1 MQRFIDGCFPNLR
14 DLQLPTNAKI
24 WLAQTLNQG
33 FISHSICD
41 VIFVHIVYYRQG
53 TYIKVFHFMFLSRYR
68 SRKDLDKTKCILH
81 EKSVNDVMRTIS
93 SMINPFTVE
102 QERLVSLASGFVLD
116 DAIANRLLESEKRG
130 EKQFVEFVREN
141 LLSESPDIFV
151 KLPRNNVT
159 TFSTGKKVIV
169 KDSKGKEINFKM
181 NRDLF
186 ARLLLIA
193 KHRKVDLELVLS
205 YSLGTY
211 PLSLATTSGSL
222 VKTAKSKLFEILEG
236 QFNNVTY

>member
-1 MQRFIDGCFPNLR
+1 
-14 DLQLPTNAKI
+14 
-24 WLAQTLNQG
+24 
-33 FISHSICD
+33 
-41 VIFVHIVYYRQG
+41 
-53 TYIKVFHFMFLSRYR
+53 
-68 SRKDLDKTKCILH
+68 
-81 EKSVNDVMRTIS
+81 
-93 SMINPFTVE
+93 MINPFTVK

-116 DAIANRLLESEKRG
+116 DAIADRLLESEKRG
-130 EKQFVEFVREN
+130 KKQFVEFVREN
-141 LLSESPDIFV
+141 LLSESPDIFA
-151 KLPRNNVT
+151 KLPRNNVM

-169 KDSKGKEINFKM
+169 KDSKGKEINLKM

-186 ARLLLIA
+186 ACLLFIA
-193 KHRKVDLELVLS
+193 KHCKVDLELVLS

>member
-1 MQRFIDGCFPNLR
+1 M
-14 DLQLPTNAKI
+14 
-24 WLAQTLNQG
+24 
-33 FISHSICD
+33 
-41 VIFVHIVYYRQG
+41 
-53 TYIKVFHFMFLSRYR
+53 
-68 SRKDLDKTKCILH
+68 
-81 EKSVNDVMRTIS
+81 
-93 SMINPFTVE
+93 
-102 QERLVSLASGFVLD
+102 
-116 DAIANRLLESEKRG
+116 
-130 EKQFVEFVREN
+130 EFVREN

-169 KDSKGKEINFKM
+169 KDSKGKEINLKM

-222 VKTAKSKLFEILEG
+222 VKTAKSKLLEILEG